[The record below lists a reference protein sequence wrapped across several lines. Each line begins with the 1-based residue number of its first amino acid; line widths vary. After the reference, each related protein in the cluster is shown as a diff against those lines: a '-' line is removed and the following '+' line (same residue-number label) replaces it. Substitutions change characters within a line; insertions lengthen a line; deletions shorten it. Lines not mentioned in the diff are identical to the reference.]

1 MAILTVIHIFFF
13 SDSISDGIAVDYINQ
28 LLFYTCT
35 YDKVIV
41 VVSLKN
47 RNIYRTI
54 VNESLDQPR
63 DIIVHPERGLVTL
76 NIVCYCIIFMY
87 SI

>member
-1 MAILTVIHIFFF
+1 MKSDVTNMQYYKIHNTRVF
-13 SDSISDGIAVDYINQ
+13 SAESISDGIAVDYINQ

-35 YDKVIV
+35 FDKVIV

-47 RNIYRTI
+47 KDIYKTI

-63 DIIVHPERGLVTL
+63 DIIVHPERG
-76 NIVCYCIIFMY
+76 
-87 SI
+87 